1 MSGGG
6 KMVKKTKSTKGADA
20 GTQFAYEK
28 NPHEA
33 IDTPFGKVPLTKE
46 EKKIVKQVADNVKTI
61 NNVYSADFGTIDE
74 TIEEIKKESRKQGT
88 DHYSCNN
95 IYIILQDA
103 LKRVKQ
109 AAN

>member
-1 MSGGG
+1 MA
-6 KMVKKTKSTKGADA
+6 KKTKTTKGADA

-33 IDTPFGKVPLTKE
+33 VETPFGKVPLSKK
-46 EKKIVKQVADNVKTI
+46 EKKIVKQVADNIKTI
-61 NNVYSADFGTIDE
+61 PNVYNADFSTIDD
-74 TIEEIKKESRKQGT
+74 TIEQIKKQSRKQGV

-103 LKRVKQ
+103 LKKVER

>member
-1 MSGGG
+1 MP
-6 KMVKKTKSTKGADA
+6 KKTKKSTKSTKGADA

-28 NPHEA
+28 NPHE
-33 IDTPFGKVPLTKE
+33 IVETPFGKVPISKKE
-46 EKKIVKQVADNVKTI
+46 VKVIADNVNTAVI
-61 NNVYSADFGTIDE
+61 PNVYTPNYSLIDE
-74 TIEEIKKESRKQGT
+74 TIEEIKKESRRNGC

-103 LKRVKQ
+103 LKRVRL